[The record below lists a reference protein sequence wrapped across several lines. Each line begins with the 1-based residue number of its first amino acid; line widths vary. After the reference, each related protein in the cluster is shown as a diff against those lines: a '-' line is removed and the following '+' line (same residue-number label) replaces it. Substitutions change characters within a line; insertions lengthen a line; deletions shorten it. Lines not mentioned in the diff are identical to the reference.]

1 VGNGWSA
8 QLQIEY
14 AVRQGR
20 TTLVKKR
27 HSGPLQVQK
36 PLYPEGPGICQS
48 ILLHPPGG
56 VAGGDRLDIQAGLSA
71 GCHTLITTP
80 GAAKWYRSGGR
91 PARQTVKLTVADGAL
106 LEWLPQETILFDG
119 AHAEIQTRIDLN
131 GSASFLGWEIT
142 CLGRTASGERFSEG
156 LWRQSTEI
164 RRDDT
169 LLWGEYG
176 LLEGNDPL
184 LESPIGLA
192 GHPVTAAF
200 MAAGREVSEELR
212 DACRLVE
219 VADGGTDRCGITL
232 FPELL
237 VARYLGNSS
246 ERAKCYFTTLWRL
259 LRPHFGGVEACP
271 PRIWNT

>member
-1 VGNGWSA
+1 MRSGWSA

-14 AVRQGR
+14 ALRQGR
-20 TTLVKKR
+20 TTLVGRR

-36 PLYPEGPGICQS
+36 ALYPEGPGICQT

-56 VAGGDRLDIQAGLSA
+56 VAGGDLLDIEAGLSA

-91 PARQTVKLTVADGAL
+91 PARQTVQLTVADGAV

-119 AHAEIQTRIDLN
+119 AHAELLTRIDLF

-156 LWRQSTEI
+156 LWRQTTEI
-164 RRDDT
+164 RRGET

-184 LESPIGLA
+184 LASPIGLA
-192 GHPVTAAF
+192 GHPVTATF
-200 MAAGREVSEELR
+200 MAAGKEVTEELR
-212 DACRLVE
+212 DACRLVR
-219 VADGGTDRCGITL
+219 VADGGADRCGITV

-237 VARYLGNSS
+237 VARYLGDSS
-246 ERAKCYFTTLWRL
+246 ERARRYFTTLWRL
-259 LRPHFGGVEACP
+259 LRPWFGGREACP